1 LCLKRFPRC
10 FRGCGGWKC
19 RKRGEAIGMRSD
31 GIGSSVVHGPDQ
43 VRCEVRG
50 RLLGPKARS
59 TCLLMPHASMS
70 AIREPPIS
78 RSVSIGWCAG
88 SVPAAETTRR
98 SAAVPGAPAAGA
110 AERSRSAG
118 FPRCPGRCPRRPG
131 SHDPSETGR
140 IALPRAH
147 SELSQRSAAH
157 DRSEVT
163 VCALP
168 RALSRTS
175 ERSCA
180 GVHGH
185 VDAGVRS
192 WCEPRGVDLITGRAA
207 WARRSRHPAPDAGRA
222 PRGGRAV
229 GSGLP
234 TCGRRTRSPHQPTG
248 EGDATLTTV
257 FPRVSPDNA

>member
-1 LCLKRFPRC
+1 
-10 FRGCGGWKC
+10 
-19 RKRGEAIGMRSD
+19 MRSD

-140 IALPRAH
+140 IALPRAL

-168 RALSRTS
+168 RARRGISERSPRHDRSEMGRIAPARALSRTS